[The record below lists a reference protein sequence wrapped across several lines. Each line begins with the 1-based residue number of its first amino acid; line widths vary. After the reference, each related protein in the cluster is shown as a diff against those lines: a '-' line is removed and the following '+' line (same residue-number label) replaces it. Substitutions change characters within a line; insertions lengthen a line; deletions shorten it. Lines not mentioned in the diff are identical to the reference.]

1 MATRCLILKEDG
13 KSLKGINCHYD
24 GYPDHVGL
32 LLDNY
37 YNTTKMVEA
46 LISLGD
52 ISVLDKKLEPTT
64 KSHSF
69 DTPEKGVTIAYAR
82 DRGEKLEIV
91 QTTRKELEKLAK
103 DNWAEYVYI
112 YNGKVWNVLTLNEK
126 GKLV

>member
-13 KSLKGINCHYD
+13 KNLKGIYCHSD
-24 GYPDHVGL
+24 GYPDHVGM

-37 YNTTKMVEA
+37 YNTPKMVES

-52 ISVLDKKLEPTT
+52 ISILDKKLKPTT

-69 DTPEKGVTIAYAR
+69 DTPEKGVTVAYAR
-82 DRGEKLEIV
+82 DRGEEFQNV
-91 QTTRKELEKLAK
+91 QTTRKELEKIAK
-103 DNWAEYVYI
+103 GNWAEFVYI
-112 YNGKVWNVLTLNEK
+112 YDGKVWNVLTLNEK